1 MPKGQ
6 KLYNFTFVFTMII
19 KSPFT
24 TFWYVKHF
32 QLCKKK
38 LFVTLFNKNL
48 LYSSDKSFN
57 ISFDFLINITL
68 CREDFLK
75 PKLELF

>member
-24 TFWYVKHF
+24 IFWYVEHF